1 MNFEFDFFGIDK
13 LFSIPISRE
22 KILEDRK
29 QDWIIVSLLGTGQG
43 TRGSWL
49 LLNVDRSDWKDDS
62 AALELANVIA
72 ARKLAECDGLSLG
85 VPQWMNPSQLRLL
98 EDWLGHAI
106 ESGAGQWAS
115 SRLPNFRWHL
125 ISENSNHGTH

>member
-13 LFSIPISRE
+13 LYSIPITRE
-22 KILEDRK
+22 QALEERK
-29 QDWIIVSLLGTGQG
+29 QDWIIVSLQG

-49 LLNVDRSDWKDDS
+49 LLNVDRTEWTDDS

-85 VPQWMNPSQLRLL
+85 VPQWMNSIQLRQL
-98 EDWLGHAI
+98 EDWLELAA
-106 ESGAGQWAS
+106 ESGAGHWAGS
-115 SRLPNFRWHL
+115 KFPQFRWHL
-125 ISENSNHGTH
+125 VSETSNPGTH

>member
-49 LLNVDRSDWKDDS
+49 LLNVDRGDWKDDS

-85 VPQWMNPSQLRLL
+85 VPQWMNPSQLRQL
-98 EDWLGHAI
+98 EDWLGLAI
-106 ESGAGQWAS
+106 ESGAGRWAG

-125 ISENSNHGTH
+125 VSENSNHGTH